1 METEKTE
8 KSTVLL
14 VTLRVQP
21 WEKQKE
27 KKKEEEQPLVLIR
40 WCQLQRMFLRELK
53 GKNDKCAWITS
64 GNPEK

>member
-1 METEKTE
+1 MKTEKTE
-8 KSTVLL
+8 KSTALL

-27 KKKEEEQPLVLIR
+27 KKEEEQHLVLIR
-40 WCQLQRMFLRELK
+40 WCQPQRMSLRELK
-53 GKNDKCAWITS
+53 GKNGKCAWITS